1 MDSSLKIFLDL
12 FVGSLGFAYFI
23 YGKKQRVLIPT
34 LCGVGLMA
42 YPYFVQRM
50 LIYIPAALLLALLPF
65 LIRE

>member
-34 LCGVGLMA
+34 LCGVVLMA

-50 LIYIPAALLLALLPF
+50 LIYIPVALLLSILPF

>member
-34 LCGVGLMA
+34 LCGVSLMA

-50 LIYIPAALLLALLPF
+50 LIYIPVALLLAILPF